1 MNNQKETNKRDGL
14 VVSIDKANYLLL
26 KYELEEKLN
35 QIIGVIGYEDT
46 ISSEDLEKGYVFTHL
61 VFSPTL
67 YYKDT
72 NKKIDINSDDYVNF
86 INNNILGPLKVY
98 RCVNKQKVR
107 LMRLTYDLLT
117 RSIII
122 INENISMIVY
132 QDEEEKII
140 NCIGTPITKEVEN
153 FNIVEEIGKFNSS
166 EIRIED
172 HRIPGYSTKFYLS
185 DFKLELDI
193 PKYSISDVIIELL
206 YELERDYDN
215 TFCCIFKVDNNKDQL
230 AKLFIRTIANSLFD
244 EYIVDYNAEETY
256 IKINF
261 KRKDFYIN
269 KLIDFYHDNIL
280 GKDSSNTKIK
290 FKMIIK

>member
-35 QIIGVIGYEDT
+35 QIIGVIGYKDT
-46 ISSEDLEKGYVFTHL
+46 ISSEDFEKGYAFTHL

-98 RCVNKQKVR
+98 RCINKQKVR
-107 LMRLTYDLLT
+107 LMKLTYDKLT

-122 INENISMIVY
+122 VNKNISMIVY

-153 FNIVEEIGKFNSS
+153 FNNS

-172 HRIPGYSTKFYLS
+172 NRIPGYSTKFYLS

-193 PKYSISDVIIELL
+193 PKYSISDIIIELL

-230 AKLFIRTIANSLFD
+230 AKLFIRTIANSLLN
-244 EYIVDYNAEETY
+244 EYIVDHNAEETY

-261 KRKDFYIN
+261 KRKDLYIN

-290 FKMIIK
+290 FKMNIK